1 MEPGPRPQQGSKFRS
16 LTLGYME
23 VPAAFLCF
31 SSQYV
36 GLMQLFY
43 FSILL
48 LFLLFHTHEI
58 NIIIITFKIL
68 LLLITKSVG
77 IKIFTVTY
85 REFQRLL
92 PI

>member
-1 MEPGPRPQQGSKFRS
+1 MEPGPRPQQGSKFGS

-48 LFLLFHTHEI
+48 LFLLFYTHEI
-58 NIIIITFKIL
+58 NIIIITFKIF
-68 LLLITKSVG
+68 LLLITKFG